1 MSDAKGLS
9 IPSISRAPS
18 FAYTLTPVHAN
29 IHPPPPATRVA
40 NEEQDEKEEE
50 FFSYALTRVRAND
63 THAAESTTIGET
75 RQEDD
80 EEEVDVHLDTVDFCA
95 VDSIEVTRRRTD
107 TSEMR
112 NREERRCAWVERRI
126 RNEEARLWGRAKG
139 KECRRRVLGWVRSS
153 LLCR

>member
-1 MSDAKGLS
+1 MSDVKALS
-9 IPSISRAPS
+9 TPSISRAPS
-18 FAYTLTPVHAN
+18 FTHTLTRVN
-29 IHPPPPATRVA
+29 TDIYSLLPATRVA